1 MDVADS
7 AALFLVSGAPGS
19 GKTTLISHLVRISA
33 HIVVMDM
40 DELLEDGRILGT
52 PIAVPEAASAW
63 SEYNRLWVRI
73 TAIIRRSG
81 IPVLLSCPLRP
92 AEAESAGA
100 DSRDPQ
106 VHWALLDFSAA
117 EQAKRLDARGWT
129 RTQIEAAIDDAERG
143 RAAITTVF
151 RTDQAPAEKIA
162 RNLLDWAASF

>member
-33 HIVVMDM
+33 HIAVMDM
-40 DELLEDGRILGT
+40 DELLEDGRILGM
-52 PIAVPEAASAW
+52 PIAIPEAAPAW

-73 TAIIRRSG
+73 TAIISRSG
-81 IPVLLSCPLRP
+81 IPVLLLGPLHS
-92 AEAESAGA
+92 AEAELAGA

-106 VHWALLDFSAA
+106 VHWALLDCSAA
-117 EQAKRLDARGWT
+117 EQAKRLDAPGWT

-162 RNLLDWAASF
+162 RDLLDWAVSF